1 MNDARH
7 TLLLINATRSFEM
20 FEGLKNLHQSTC
32 QSLLAGDDDY
42 NVDDVDNDDDDD
54 DDGDDDAFGYD
65 HLNTEHSEE
74 VYTQ

>member
-20 FEGLKNLHQSTC
+20 FEGLKNLRQSTC

-42 NVDDVDNDDDDD
+42 DVDDD
-54 DDGDDDAFGYD
+54 DDGDDAFGYD